1 MAKAAAEKTGTFR
14 EVIKND
20 FRRNYRI
27 YLLALPVLLYYLIFC
42 YTPLFGT
49 IIAFKNYSP
58 ALGIFKS
65 PWVGL
70 ANFKDF
76 FSSYYLIAAF
86 VGERL
91 QFLQDPKYFR
101 TIYIITDIWQGI
113 GWDSIIYMAALSDID
128 QELYDAAY
136 VDGAGRFRQ
145 LFCVTLPSILPTIM
159 VLLIIKIG
167 SVMNLGYKKIILPYN
182 EAIYETADVISSFI
196 YIYDGFLVVSINKNR
211 FRDVAVAVY
220 PDSAYLV
227 FDGRGKMIFST
238 PEGFDEKTVS
248 DAVKSS
254 KNGELKL
261 SGKRYFINELYS
273 TVNSLEY
280 ISITAGDTAF
290 RRLLKSWRT
299 MAAAYMKSFKL
310 TPCTTVEAH
319 KENSSTLWFN
329 SRFHRSNLY
338 IHDKKIFLR
347 DIFVFNENYRERY
360 FDEVTENKNLYFDNL
375 PVIDCFRWSNKGK
388 IGGGFFEKN
397 SKQAAVI
404 KDFSVQKNS
413 GSSVCVM
420 LALCLNL
427 MKA

>member
-1 MAKAAAEKTGTFR
+1 
-14 EVIKND
+14 
-20 FRRNYRI
+20 
-27 YLLALPVLLYYLIFC
+27 
-42 YTPLFGT
+42 
-49 IIAFKNYSP
+49 
-58 ALGIFKS
+58 
-65 PWVGL
+65 
-70 ANFKDF
+70 
-76 FSSYYLIAAF
+76 
-86 VGERL
+86 
-91 QFLQDPKYFR
+91 
-101 TIYIITDIWQGI
+101 
-113 GWDSIIYMAALSDID
+113 
-128 QELYDAAY
+128 
-136 VDGAGRFRQ
+136 
-145 LFCVTLPSILPTIM
+145 M

-167 SVMNLGYKKIILPYN
+167 SVMNLGYKKIILLYN

-280 ISITAGDTAF
+280 ISIAAGDTAF
-290 RRLLKSWRT
+290 RRLLKSRRT

-375 PVIDCFRWSNKGK
+375 PVIDCFRWSNKEK

-420 LALCLNL
+420 LELDEGIMKITYNERSIIFDFPSEGYILSAGIYKGENPVKGFTDGRMLCEYCGFCYSLVLSGAVCKINENGYSIVPGG
-427 MKA
+427 KSFEIRF